1 MSIYRD
7 EQGGDDSL
15 PPGLTPES
23 AFHACDGP
31 YEQRKRDLAD
41 IANEAQDWA
50 DTWGSS
56 AAQALADEAREYLGG
71 D

>member
-1 MSIYRD
+1 MSNETII
-7 EQGGDDSL
+7 DSL

-23 AFHACDGP
+23 AFYALDGP
-31 YEQRKRDLAD
+31 CEQRKQRLVA

-56 AAQALADEAREYLGG
+56 AAQTLADEAREYLS